1 MVGPCELPAY
11 GFSIPH
17 VILYKQT
24 CRYSRMC
31 AFVVWNF
38 ALEVKHQDRCF
49 LGVNTKV
56 GLQVVVITEVTV
68 QATLLHIKKKQ
79 N

>member
-56 GLQVVVITEVTV
+56 GLQVVVITGYSASYTI
-68 QATLLHIKKKQ
+68 TH
-79 N
+79 